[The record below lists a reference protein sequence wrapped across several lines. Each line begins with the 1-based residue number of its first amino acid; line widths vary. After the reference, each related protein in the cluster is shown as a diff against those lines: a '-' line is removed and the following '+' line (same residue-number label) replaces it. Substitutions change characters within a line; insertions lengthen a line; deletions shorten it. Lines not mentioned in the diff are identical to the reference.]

1 MSWKVLLFIF
11 FKIASYIKLIKKH
24 LYISMIC
31 SVLFGNFVLAQQ
43 EDTTQSFNKKRLGI
57 SAGLTATAYT
67 AGVLYLSEVWYKDH
81 ERVPMHIYNDN
92 AGWKQMDKVAHAY
105 IAYHQSRA
113 GYEMMKWS
121 GLNENLSIFLGGSLG
136 FIFQLPIEIFDGL
149 YEGYGFSWGDVY
161 ANTAGTF
168 LFISQQ
174 KFAEEQFIKFKF
186 SYFPTVY
193 SKMNSRVLGENAL
206 ESLFTDYNA
215 QTYWLSLNLNKI
227 ISNQKIPAWLNL
239 AIGYSAGGML
249 SEFEN
254 PKWIKGERAPE
265 INRYRQ
271 FFLSPDI
278 DYAKLKGNSRFLNG
292 VLEALNLTK
301 LPAPAVEYSTEY
313 GWVFH
318 FIHF

>member
-1 MSWKVLLFIF
+1 MKKNLILITILIF
-11 FKIASYIKLIKKH
+11 FLSKS
-24 LYISMIC
+24 
-31 SVLFGNFVLAQQ
+31 SVAQN
-43 EDTTQSFNKKRLGI
+43 DSTRLNKKRIGI
-57 SAGLTATAYT
+57 SVGLTAASYT

-81 ERVPMHIYNDN
+81 ERVPLHFYDDN

-113 GYEMMKWS
+113 GYEMLKWS
-121 GLNENLSIFLGGSLG
+121 GVNENTAIFLGGSLG

-161 ANTAGTF
+161 ANSAGTL
-168 LFISQQ
+168 LFMLQQ
-174 KFAEEQFIKFKF
+174 KFADEQVVKFKF
-186 SYFPTVY
+186 SYFPTSY
-193 SKMNSRVLGENAL
+193 SKVNPRVLGENAL

-215 QTYWLSLNLNKI
+215 QTYWLSVGIHKLMP
-227 ISNQKIPAWLNL
+227 NQSIPKWLNL
-239 AIGYSAGGML
+239 AVGYSAGGML
-249 SEFEN
+249 SEFKN
-254 PKWIKGERAPE
+254 PNWISGERAPQ

-278 DYAKLKGNSRFLNG
+278 DYTQLKSNSKLFNG
-292 VLEALNLTK
+292 ILEALNLTK

>member
-1 MSWKVLLFIF
+1 MP
-11 FKIASYIKLIKKH
+11 
-24 LYISMIC
+24 
-31 SVLFGNFVLAQQ
+31 
-43 EDTTQSFNKKRLGI
+43 NKKINVIYICLIFISNAVSAQKADTVQSINKTRLGI
-57 SAGLTATAYT
+57 SAGLTAASYT
-67 AGVLYLSEVWYKDH
+67 AGILYLSEVWYKDH
-81 ERVPMHIYNDN
+81 ERVPMHFYNDN

-113 GYEMMKWS
+113 GYQMMKWS
-121 GLNENLSIFLGGSLG
+121 GLNENTAIFLGGSLG

-161 ANTAGTF
+161 ANTAGTL
-168 LFISQQ
+168 LFMLQQ
-174 KFAEEQFIKFKF
+174 KFVNEQAIKLKF
-186 SYFPTVY
+186 SYYPTPY
-193 SKMNSRVLGENAL
+193 SKINPRVLGENAL

-215 QTYWLSLNLNKI
+215 QTYWLSFNLNKI
-227 ISNQKIPAWLNL
+227 ISNDKIPDWLNL
-239 AIGYSAGGML
+239 AFGYSAGGML
-249 SEFEN
+249 SEFKN
-254 PKWIKGERAPE
+254 PATVGGEPIPE

-278 DYAKLKGNSRFLNG
+278 DYAKLNPKSKFLKG

-301 LPAPAVEYSTEY
+301 FPAPAVEYSTEY

>member
-1 MSWKVLLFIF
+1 MIFILVLFI
-11 FKIASYIKLIKKH
+11 S
-24 LYISMIC
+24 
-31 SVLFGNFVLAQQ
+31 FGLNG
-43 EDTTQSFNKKRLGI
+43 QSDSTAFNKKRFVF
-57 SAGLTATAYT
+57 SVGLTATAYT
-67 AGVLYLSEVWYKDH
+67 AGILYLSEVWYKDY
-81 ERVPMHIYNDN
+81 ERVPLHFYNDN
-92 AGWKQMDKVAHAY
+92 AGWNQMDKVAHAY

-113 GYEMMKWS
+113 GYEMLKWS
-121 GLNENLSIFLGGSLG
+121 GVNENTSIFLGGSLG

-161 ANTAGTF
+161 ANTAGSL
-168 LFISQQ
+168 LFMTQQ
-174 KFAEEQFIKFKF
+174 KLANEQIVKMKF
-186 SYFPTVY
+186 SYFPSSY
-193 SKMNSRVLGENAL
+193 SKINPRVLGDNAL

-215 QTYWLSLNLNKI
+215 QTYWLSLNLNRI
-227 ISNQKIPAWLNL
+227 IPNQKIPEWLNV

-249 SEFEN
+249 SEFDN
-254 PKWIKGERAPE
+254 PSRVGGQQISE

-278 DYAKLKGNSRFLNG
+278 DFGKLKCNNRFLNG

>member
-1 MSWKVLLFIF
+1 MLSLPNCI
-11 FKIASYIKLIKKH
+11 FKILIFI
-24 LYISMIC
+24 LLTS
-31 SVLFGNFVLAQQ
+31 NFVSAQKL
-43 EDTTQSFNKKRLGI
+43 DSTQTINKKRLGI
-57 SAGLTATAYT
+57 SAGLTAASYT
-67 AGVLYLSEVWYKDH
+67 AGILYLSEVWYKDH
-81 ERVPMHIYNDN
+81 ERVPMHFYNDN

-121 GLNENLSIFLGGSLG
+121 GMNENTSIFLGGSLG

-161 ANTAGTF
+161 ANTAGTL

-174 KFAEEQFIKFKF
+174 KFFNEQPIKFKF
-186 SYFPTVY
+186 SYFPTSY
-193 SKMNSRVLGENAL
+193 SNINPRILGENAL

-215 QTYWLSLNLNKI
+215 QTYWFSLNLNKI
-227 ISNQKIPAWLNL
+227 LPNRGIPDWLNL
-239 AIGYSAGGML
+239 AVGYSGGGML

-278 DYAKLKGNSRFLNG
+278 DFGKLKSDNKFFNG
-292 VLEALNLTK
+292 ILEALNLTK
-301 LPAPAVEYSTEY
+301 FPAPAVEYSTEY

>member
-1 MSWKVLLFIF
+1 MFNINTYKILICLFF
-11 FKIASYIKLIKKH
+11 TTH
-24 LYISMIC
+24 
-31 SVLFGNFVLAQQ
+31 FVSAQ
-43 EDTTQSFNKKRLGI
+43 ENDSIQSINKKRLGI
-57 SAGLTATAYT
+57 SVGLTATAYT

-81 ERVPMHIYNDN
+81 ERVPMHFYNDN
-92 AGWKQMDKVAHAY
+92 AGWMQMDKVAHAY

-121 GLNENLSIFLGGSLG
+121 GVNENTAIFLGGSLG
-136 FIFQLPIEIFDGL
+136 FLFQLPIEIFDGL

-161 ANTAGTF
+161 ANSAGSL
-168 LFISQQ
+168 LFILQQ
-174 KFAEEQFIKFKF
+174 KFTHEQPIKLKF
-186 SYFPTVY
+186 SYFPTSY
-193 SKMNSRVLGENAL
+193 SKINPRVLGENAL

-215 QTYWLSLNLNKI
+215 QTYWLSFNLNKI
-227 ISNQKIPAWLNL
+227 IPNRRIPYWLNL
-239 AIGYSAGGML
+239 AVGYSAGGML

-278 DYAKLKGNSRFLNG
+278 DYTKLKSSNKFLNG

>member
-1 MSWKVLLFIF
+1 MLNKNLYNTLICFI
-11 FKIASYIKLIKKH
+11 L
-24 LYISMIC
+24 C
-31 SVLFGNFVLAQQ
+31 SNIVLAQNV
-43 EDTTQSFNKKRLGI
+43 DTVKSVNKKRLGI
-57 SAGLTATAYT
+57 SAGLTAASYT
-67 AGVLYLSEVWYKDH
+67 AGILYLSEVWYKDH
-81 ERVPMHIYNDN
+81 ERVPMHFYDDN

-105 IAYHQSRA
+105 ISYHQSRA

-121 GLNENLSIFLGGSLG
+121 GFNENTSIFLGGSLG

-161 ANTAGTF
+161 ANTAGTL

-174 KFAEEQFIKFKF
+174 KLAGDQPVKLKF
-186 SYFPTVY
+186 SYFPTSY
-193 SKMNSRVLGENAL
+193 SKINPRILGENAL

-215 QTYWLSLNLNKI
+215 QTYWLSFNISSI
-227 ISNQKIPAWLNL
+227 IPSSNIPKWLNL
-239 AIGYSAGGML
+239 AVGYSGGGML

-254 PKWIKGERAPE
+254 PTWIKGERAPE

-278 DYAKLKGNSRFLNG
+278 DYTNFKSNKKFLNG
-292 VLEALNLTK
+292 ILEALNLTK
-301 LPAPAVEYSTEY
+301 LPAPAIEFSTEH